1 MNRLRPLLFV
11 LAVAAIVVLSGCATQ
26 PDSSDAFEAAG
37 FWRGYWHGLTIYFA
51 FIGHF
56 FDNTIRLYNFPNN
69 GGWYDFGFL
78 CGIATITGG
87 SATAAKS
94 SGD

>member
-1 MNRLRPLLFV
+1 MNRLRPLLFLLV
-11 LAVAAIVVLSGCATQ
+11 VAAILALSGCATQ
-26 PDSSDAFEAAG
+26 PYSSDAFLAAG

-78 CGIATITGG
+78 CGIGTITGG
-87 SATAAKS
+87 GATAARN